1 MLPPHPELRLTDLTQ
16 RPSTPSLSALVD
28 GAGVRRFYNARAA
41 IYHLARALRAEGRD
55 RMLLP
60 AFHCPSVVEPVLRA
74 GMRPVFYRIDRKLE
88 VDLDDI
94 RRRLDGNVAAALFI
108 NFLGFPSGFEPLLPE
123 LRVRGILA
131 VEDCAH
137 AAVSID
143 PLELAGRRADA
154 AIYSFWKLVPSGVG
168 GGLWLSPQAQLTL
181 PPLERA
187 PLKSSVV
194 RAKRLAE
201 EVITGLGEESL
212 VARAYWL
219 AERGRV
225 RAKRW
230 VARPAVGA
238 ASPPP
243 AAANG
248 PGSTSQERA
257 KEYFFSERLAHSRL
271 PWMSEHIMS
280 RVDLAAIV
288 RARRD
293 NYQTLAAR
301 LDPPALIRNALPA
314 LPPRISPLAYPVLV
328 PDRSSHDLR
337 LREREVPVWT
347 FGSTLH
353 RVLFE
358 TAGADVVDDAV
369 YLRDTLLLVSVHHL
383 LTTEDMDGY
392 ADTINGYCAEAAACA

>member
-1 MLPPHPELRLTDLTQ
+1 MLPPHPELRLTDLTK

-41 IYHLARALRAEGRD
+41 IYHLARALRADGRD

-74 GMRPVFYRIDRKLE
+74 GMRPVFYRIDRKLQL
-88 VDLDDI
+88 DLDDV
-94 RRRLDGNVAAALFI
+94 RRRLDGGVAAALFI

-123 LRVRGILA
+123 LRARGILA

-194 RAKRLAE
+194 RAKHLAE
-201 EVITGLGEESL
+201 EVITGLGEDSL
-212 VARAYWL
+212 VARAYGL

-230 VARPAVGA
+230 LARPSASATQPSA
-238 ASPPP
+238 ASD
-243 AAANG
+243 AELISAV
-248 PGSTSQERA
+248 QA

-271 PWMSEHIMS
+271 PWMSERIMS

-358 TAGADVVDDAV
+358 TAGADVLDDAV
-369 YLRDTLLLVSVHHL
+369 QLRDTLLLVSVHHL
-383 LTTEDMDGY
+383 LRTEDMDGY
-392 ADTINGYCAEAAACA
+392 AKTMNDYCAEIATCARS